1 MGGGEGVLEGREGVR
16 LEEDAGVDLVR
27 GAPVGD
33 GVEVLGEWRVLEGD
47 GLLVER
53 VGGEGEGVVGGSAAA
68 EEEERVAGVLAEVG
82 VGGDGGGGRGEGAEE
97 GEVVGGGA
105 AAATAAEE
113 VAGEEEVPHRRVGR
127 RGGGEGRAPRAW
139 RERWRCGDGRRR
151 QRPDR
156 DGFRAMRFAVL
167 LGGLIS
173 CG

>member
-1 MGGGEGVLEGREGVR
+1 MWTSWVALQLETAWRSSGER
-16 LEEDAGVDLVR
+16 
-27 GAPVGD
+27 
-33 GVEVLGEWRVLEGD
+33 RVLEGD

-53 VGGEGEGVVGGSAAA
+53 VGWEGEGVVGGGAAA

-82 VGGDGGGGRGEGAEE
+82 VGGDGGGGRGERAEE

-105 AAATAAEE
+105 AAAAATAEE

-139 RERWRCGDGRRR
+139 SERWRCGDGRRR

-156 DGFRAMRFAVL
+156 DGFAAVL
-167 LGGLIS
+167 FGGLIS